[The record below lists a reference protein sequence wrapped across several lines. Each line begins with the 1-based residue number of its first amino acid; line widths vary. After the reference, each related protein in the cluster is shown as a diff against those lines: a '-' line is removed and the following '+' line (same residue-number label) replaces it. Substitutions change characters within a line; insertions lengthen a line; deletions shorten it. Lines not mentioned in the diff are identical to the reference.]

1 MRSAVGR
8 VVFAIDRV
16 NDGWWWCCKVF
27 GAEAQARLA
36 AVLNMVCSC
45 DTVRSRKIS
54 IIIITRKLMLS
65 MADSE
70 ARKLQLWGEDGCTP
84 E

>member
-1 MRSAVGR
+1 MVLEKSAWPFRSLLFVRSVVGR

-36 AVLNMVCSC
+36 AVLNMVLVLNSQA
-45 DTVRSRKIS
+45 I
-54 IIIITRKLMLS
+54 
-65 MADSE
+65 
-70 ARKLQLWGEDGCTP
+70 
-84 E
+84 

>member
-1 MRSAVGR
+1 MVLEKSAWRFRSLLFVRSVVGR

-36 AVLNMVCSC
+36 AVLNMVLVLNSQ
-45 DTVRSRKIS
+45 VI
-54 IIIITRKLMLS
+54 
-65 MADSE
+65 
-70 ARKLQLWGEDGCTP
+70 
-84 E
+84 

>member
-8 VVFAIDRV
+8 AVFAIDRV

-36 AVLNMVCSC
+36 AVLNMVRGF
-45 DTVRSRKIS
+45 DTVRSCKYFE
-54 IIIITRKLMLS
+54 
-65 MADSE
+65 DSKRE
-70 ARKLQLWGEDGCTP
+70 SN
-84 E
+84 

>member
-1 MRSAVGR
+1 MVLEKSALRFRRLLFVRRAVGR

-36 AVLNMVCSC
+36 AVLNMVGGL
-45 DTVRSRKIS
+45 DTVRSRKYF
-54 IIIITRKLMLS
+54 K
-65 MADSE
+65 
-70 ARKLQLWGEDGCTP
+70 DGKKKSN
-84 E
+84 

>member
-16 NDGWWWCCKVF
+16 NDGWWWCCKVL

-36 AVLNMVCSC
+36 AVLNMVYMFDSGQVMQNLNN
-45 DTVRSRKIS
+45 DNNTS
-54 IIIITRKLMLS
+54 IDALNGR
-65 MADSE
+65 
-70 ARKLQLWGEDGCTP
+70 Q
-84 E
+84 